1 MAENSGFPL
10 DDLMDDLETPEPRD
24 DWEKEQQERKKQGAK
39 LLARAILAGG
49 TESEDKIVESIMKF
63 QDLSRIMR
71 EM

>member
-63 QDLSRIMR
+63 QDLSRIIR

>member
-49 TESEDKIVESIMKF
+49 TESEDKIVESIIKF

>member
-71 EM
+71 EI

>member
-39 LLARAILAGG
+39 LLAQAILAGG

>member
-10 DDLMDDLETPEPRD
+10 DDLMDDLEIPEPRD

-49 TESEDKIVESIMKF
+49 TESEDKIAESIMKF

>member
-10 DDLMDDLETPEPRD
+10 DDLMDDLETEPRD